1 MSTASQAA
9 EIKLYNAMIESNLS
23 VTEAVEAIKRY
34 ANDKEF
40 EQALDRVYKNDT
52 LLTDEWDVWS
62 QYEENT

>member
-23 VTEAVEAIKRY
+23 VTEAVEAMKRY

-40 EQALDRVYKNDT
+40 EEALDRVYKNDT

-62 QYEENT
+62 

>member
-1 MSTASQAA
+1 MSTATQAA

-23 VTEAVEAIKRY
+23 VTEAVEAMKRY

-62 QYEENT
+62 

>member
-1 MSTASQAA
+1 MSTATQAA

-23 VTEAVEAIKRY
+23 VTEAVEAMKRY

-40 EQALDRVYKNDT
+40 EKALDRVYKNDT

-62 QYEENT
+62 

>member
-1 MSTASQAA
+1 MSTTTRAA

-23 VTEAVEAIKRY
+23 LTEAVEAMKRY

-40 EQALDRVYKNDT
+40 EEALDRVYKNDT

-62 QYEENT
+62 

>member
-1 MSTASQAA
+1 MSTTTQAA

-23 VTEAVEAIKRY
+23 VTEAVEAMKRY

-40 EQALDRVYKNDT
+40 EEALDRVYKNDT

-62 QYEENT
+62 

>member
-1 MSTASQAA
+1 MSTATQAA

-23 VTEAVEAIKRY
+23 VTEAVEAMKRY

-40 EQALDRVYKNDT
+40 EEALDRVYNNDT

-62 QYEENT
+62 

>member
-1 MSTASQAA
+1 MSTATQAT

-23 VTEAVEAIKRY
+23 LTEAVEAMKRY

-40 EQALDRVYKNDT
+40 EEALDRVYKNDT

-62 QYEENT
+62 

>member
-1 MSTASQAA
+1 MSTATQAA

-23 VTEAVEAIKRY
+23 LTEAVEAMKRY

-40 EQALDRVYKNDT
+40 EEALDRVYKNDT

-62 QYEENT
+62 

>member
-1 MSTASQAA
+1 MSTATQAA

-40 EQALDRVYKNDT
+40 EQALDKVYKNDT

-62 QYEENT
+62 

>member
-1 MSTASQAA
+1 MSTVTQAT

-23 VTEAVEAIKRY
+23 VTEAVEAMKRY

-40 EQALDRVYKNDT
+40 EDALDRVYKNDT

-62 QYEENT
+62 

>member
-1 MSTASQAA
+1 MSTATQAS

-23 VTEAVEAIKRY
+23 VTEAVEAMKRY

-40 EQALDRVYKNDT
+40 EEALDRVYKNDT

-62 QYEENT
+62 

>member
-1 MSTASQAA
+1 MSTATQAA

-23 VTEAVEAIKRY
+23 VTEAVEAMKRY

-40 EQALDRVYKNDT
+40 EEALERVYKNDT

-62 QYEENT
+62 

>member
-1 MSTASQAA
+1 MSTTTQAA

-23 VTEAVEAIKRY
+23 VKEAVEAMKRY

-40 EQALDRVYKNDT
+40 EEALDRVYKNDT

-62 QYEENT
+62 

>member
-1 MSTASQAA
+1 MNTATQAA

-23 VTEAVEAIKRY
+23 VTEAVEAMKRY

-40 EQALDRVYKNDT
+40 EEALDRVYKNDT

-62 QYEENT
+62 

>member
-40 EQALDRVYKNDT
+40 EQALDKVYKNDT

-62 QYEENT
+62 

>member
-62 QYEENT
+62 

>member
-1 MSTASQAA
+1 MSTVTQAA

-23 VTEAVEAIKRY
+23 VTEAVEAMKRY

-40 EQALDRVYKNDT
+40 EEALDRVYKNDT

-62 QYEENT
+62 

>member
-1 MSTASQAA
+1 MSTATQAA

-23 VTEAVEAIKRY
+23 VTEAVEAMKRY

-40 EQALDRVYKNDT
+40 EEALDRVYKNDT

-62 QYEENT
+62 

>member
-1 MSTASQAA
+1 MSTTSQAA

-62 QYEENT
+62 